1 MRGAYVVVC
10 AVVLLVCAC
19 AADGKEKYEEMTELE
34 FQASKTRLAG
44 EKIALLTYMGD
55 LMDVTT
61 KEIPD
66 TKSNTVVR
74 AIYAM
79 THRKLVKFVIP
90 ETKDLEKTLELF
102 YMLSPGSPGRPGSR
116 ITIYGKVVK
125 TSDKEVFILVGR
137 DGAAAIEEGWP
148 DHLSPCPTCGRP
160 GYAKAPKPP
169 KKKKKRK

>member
-1 MRGAYVVVC
+1 MRGLCVAAC
-10 AVVLLVCAC
+10 AVALLTCVCPV
-19 AADGKEKYEEMTELE
+19 DGKEKYEEMTELE

-79 THRKLVKFVIP
+79 AHRKLVKFVIP

-102 YMLSPGSPGRPGSR
+102 YMLTPGSGGRPGSR

-125 TSDKEVFILVGR
+125 TSDKEVYILVGR
-137 DGAAAIEEGWP
+137 DVGLAIEEGWP
-148 DHLSPCPTCGRP
+148 GHLSPCPTCGRP

-169 KKKKKRK
+169 KKRKRK